1 MQNIC
6 NGVTASSPITLYRI
20 LFSII
25 GCFAFI
31 FSFDLLMHV
40 VLLMPSYLSV
50 DIIRNAAP
58 VDAERHQWYPLFQ
71 LMHAIV
77 ITVFY
82 VCWRYRGGD
91 VASKA
96 TCGTRYSDGAGFG
109 GFAGLFS
116 GLTLASLY
124 IYLPIPG
131 SLAIAW
137 AMAEMVKGIGLGLVL
152 TALYPQP
159 STSAA

>member
-58 VDAERHQWYPLFQ
+58 VDAER
-71 LMHAIV
+71 M
-77 ITVFY
+77 
-82 VCWRYRGGD
+82 
-91 VASKA
+91 
-96 TCGTRYSDGAGFG
+96 
-109 GFAGLFS
+109 
-116 GLTLASLY
+116 
-124 IYLPIPG
+124 
-131 SLAIAW
+131 
-137 AMAEMVKGIGLGLVL
+137 M
-152 TALYPQP
+152 
-159 STSAA
+159 STDR